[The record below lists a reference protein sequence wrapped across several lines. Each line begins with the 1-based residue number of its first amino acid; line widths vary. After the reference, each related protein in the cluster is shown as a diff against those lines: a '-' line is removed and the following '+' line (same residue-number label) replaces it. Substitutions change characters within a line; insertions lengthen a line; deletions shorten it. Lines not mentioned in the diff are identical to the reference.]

1 MQNSISLT
9 PIRYKILEREL
20 RHDIL
25 EISRAYDSDEDKLFN
40 FLIKKSSDPRV
51 IFNKME
57 DLMKKYSDRALFSI
71 RKISDCEAKNSLEN
85 LVMFTRT
92 TV

>member
-40 FLIKKSSDPRV
+40 FFELGGV
-51 IFNKME
+51 L
-57 DLMKKYSDRALFSI
+57 DLNRY
-71 RKISDCEAKNSLEN
+71 NSL
-85 LVMFTRT
+85 
-92 TV
+92 